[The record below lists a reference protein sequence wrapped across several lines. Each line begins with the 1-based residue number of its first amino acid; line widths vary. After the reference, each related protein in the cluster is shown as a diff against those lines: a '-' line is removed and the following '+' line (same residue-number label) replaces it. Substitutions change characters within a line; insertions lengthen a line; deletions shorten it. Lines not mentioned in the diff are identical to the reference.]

1 MKTPA
6 LPTLLA
12 FLVGATAAG
21 SLFAADKAAASDARV
36 TVVFDH
42 PEKYTDVK
50 DGGLD
55 SDNERGRERY
65 LPQLKAHLEEEAGR
79 RLAPGQKLTVTFS
92 DIDLAGDFEPWHGP
106 QYNDVRILKGIYVPR
121 LTFTFRVTDESGQV
135 VKEGERKLV
144 DLGYQM
150 RITRAFRD
158 DALRYEKDMLGDWLR
173 DELPA
178 RKG

>member
-1 MKTPA
+1 MKAPVRHA
-6 LPTLLA
+6 LLA
-12 FLVGATAAG
+12 LLLGTTTGAL
-21 SLFAADKAAASDARV
+21 SAADKAVAPETRV

-42 PEKYTDVK
+42 PEKYADLK

-55 SDNERGRERY
+55 IDNERGRERF
-65 LPQLKAHLEEEAGR
+65 LPQLKTHLEEEAGR

-106 QYNDVRILKGIYVPR
+106 QYNDIRILKEIYVPR
-121 LTFTFRVTDESGQV
+121 LTFTFRVTDEGGQV
-135 VKEGERKLV
+135 VKEGERKLA

-150 RITRAFRD
+150 RITRTFRD
-158 DALRYEKDMLGDWLR
+158 DPLRYEKDMLDDWLR
-173 DELPA
+173 DEFPA